1 MTFLASC
8 QAISKEYGHR
18 PLFHGITLGINEGEK
33 IGLIGPNGAGK
44 STLLNI
50 LAGIETPDEG
60 TLSSKRGL
68 RMGYVP
74 QSEAFDGSVTPRA
87 LLLDAIAETTHE
99 PAERELEVNL
109 FLAKHP
115 FPQADTPVRDLS
127 GGWVKRIAI
136 LRELIRE
143 PDLMLLDEP
152 TNHLD
157 IGGIIWLENLL
168 KISTFAAII
177 VTHDRYFLENITTR
191 IVEINPAYADGF
203 LSVEGSYSTFLEE
216 REAYFAMQT
225 HREQA
230 LSSIARLEIEWLRRN
245 PQARTIKAKGRIES
259 AHQLLED
266 LDEVRTR
273 NLQERSAGIEFTS
286 SGRKTRELL
295 TAKSLS
301 KRFDDKTLFQN
312 LDIRLSPGVKL
323 GLLGPNGSGKTTL
336 LRILADR
343 LNDDSGSIKRANEL
357 KTVIFDQNRA
367 LLNQEESLRR
377 VLSPNGETVMYR
389 NRPIHV
395 AGWAKRFLFSPEQLE
410 QPVSFLSGGEQA
422 RLLIAKLMLEPAD
435 ILLLDEPTNDL
446 DIASIEALEETLLEF
461 SGALMLVT
469 HDRFLLERVCT
480 GFLALNGNGGASYF
494 SDYGQWERTLKSE
507 KPETKA
513 KREAKPKK
521 PAPRSVGGLSA
532 SERNE
537 LKRIEETI
545 LSAEAEVKRLE
556 NSLTSPE
563 VATNAEKLQRTW
575 EELSQARERVTA
587 VYARWEELER
597 KQADTT

>member
-1 MTFLASC
+1 MAFLTSC

-18 PLFHGITLGINEGEK
+18 RLFHGITLGINEGEK

-50 LAGIETPDEG
+50 LAGIETPDDG

-68 RMGYVP
+68 RMGYVT
-74 QSEAFDGSVTPRA
+74 QSESFDDSATPMA
-87 LLLDAIAETTHE
+87 LLLDAIAETTHD

-109 FLAKHP
+109 FLARHP

-136 LRELIRE
+136 LREIIRQ
-143 PDLMLLDEP
+143 PDILLLDEP

-157 IGGIIWLENLL
+157 IDGIIWLENLL
-168 KISTFAAII
+168 KLSPFAAII
-177 VTHDRYFLENITTR
+177 VTHDRYFLENVTTR
-191 IVEINPAYADGF
+191 IVEINHAYADGF
-203 LSVEGSYSTFLEE
+203 LSVAGSYSTFLEE
-216 REAYFAMQT
+216 REAYFAMQS

-245 PQARTIKAKGRIES
+245 PQARTTKAKGRIES

-266 LDEVRTR
+266 LGEVHTR
-273 NLQERSAGIEFTS
+273 NLQEKSAGIEFIS

-301 KRFDDKTLFQN
+301 KRFGDKTLFQN
-312 LDIRLSPGVKL
+312 LDIHLSPGVKL
-323 GLLGPNGSGKTTL
+323 GLLGPNGCGKTTL
-336 LRILADR
+336 LQILADR
-343 LNDDSGSIKRANEL
+343 LECDAGSIKRANAL
-357 KTVIFDQNRA
+357 HTVTFDQNRA
-367 LLNQEESLRR
+367 HLNQEESLRHA
-377 VLSPNGETVMYR
+377 LSQNGETVMYR
-389 NRPIHV
+389 NLHIHV

-410 QPVSFLSGGEQA
+410 QPISFLSGGEQA

-461 SGALMLVT
+461 SGALVLVT

-480 GFLALNGNGGASYF
+480 DFLALDGKGGASYF
-494 SDYGQWERTLKSE
+494 ADYGQWQRTLE
-507 KPETKA
+507 PE
-513 KREAKPKK
+513 KREAKVKREEKPKK

-537 LKRIEETI
+537 LKRMEESI
-545 LSAEAEVKRLE
+545 LEAEAEVERLE
-556 NSLTSPE
+556 KSLTSPE
-563 VATNAEKLQRTW
+563 VATNAEKLQHTW
-575 EELSQARERVTA
+575 EELSQATEQVEA
-587 VYARWEELER
+587 IYARWEELER
-597 KQADTT
+597 RKGE